1 MFSSRTFV
9 KAGTKRKRSVS
20 GAENA
25 TSTAGRV
32 APQRGTRG
40 TVPRGRFKRQKSES
54 IPGSS
59 DSDEDLDDS
68 LSVTTKT
75 TDAISGEEDE
85 EVDLV
90 DTDDDDDDD
99 EDNEDAETVGSAM
112 EVDVDEMDGQD
123 GWEGADSE
131 NDSGAGDSCESECF
145 PCPFSFSYVVLIC
158 FASLPS
164 ILFFLIFLH
173 DGYPGFPAD
182 EYYLNDASVKE
193 LLRLRKNA
201 LVRLYTCAG
210 LSDDFD
216 ALTKHDLA
224 DAIISARDDIV
235 DLPPSSPSGCTS
247 SDGSSDDGHFGGGEE
262 TDVSHRFR
270 PGATNGLRRRVT
282 VHNIVAQ
289 TARNRAGRTIS
300 LGQLDKEQFDTKLNT
315 AIAKYNNL
323 GVR

>member
-1 MFSSRTFV
+1 M
-9 KAGTKRKRSVS
+9 KW
-20 GAENA
+20 
-25 TSTAGRV
+25 
-32 APQRGTRG
+32 
-40 TVPRGRFKRQKSES
+40 TVR
-54 IPGSS
+54 
-59 DSDEDLDDS
+59 
-68 LSVTTKT
+68 
-75 TDAISGEEDE
+75 
-85 EVDLV
+85 
-90 DTDDDDDDD
+90 
-99 EDNEDAETVGSAM
+99 TVGRELIPRTTAVLAILVSL
-112 EVDVDEMDGQD
+112 
-123 GWEGADSE
+123 
-131 NDSGAGDSCESECF
+131 N
-145 PCPFSFSYVVLIC
+145 VV
-158 FASLPS
+158 PV
-164 ILFFLIFLH
+164 LFFLRCAHLFRLLAFDTLFFFH
-173 DGYPGFPAD
+173 DGYPGSPAD

>member
-1 MFSSRTFV
+1 MFTSKTFV

-20 GAENA
+20 GVENA

-32 APQRGTRG
+32 VPQRATRG

-59 DSDEDLDDS
+59 DSAEDLDES
-68 LSVTTKT
+68 LSVSTKT
-75 TDAISGEEDE
+75 TDTNSEDE
-85 EVDLV
+85 EIDLV
-90 DTDDDDDDD
+90 DTDDDDDEGSD
-99 EDNEDAETVGSAM
+99 ENAETVGSAM
-112 EVDVDEMDGQD
+112 EVDVDEVDGQD
-123 GWEGADSE
+123 GWEGAVSE
-131 NDSGAGDSCESECF
+131 NDSEAGDSCESEYLL
-145 PCPFSFSYVVLIC
+145 CP
-158 FASLPS
+158 
-164 ILFFLIFLH
+164 LFLQYAHFY
-173 DGYPGFPAD
+173 DGYLGPLAD

-193 LLRLRKNA
+193 LLRLRKDA
-201 LVRLYTCAG
+201 LVRLYTYAG
-210 LSDDFD
+210 LSDNFD

-224 DAIISARDDIV
+224 EAIFSARDDLV

-262 TDVSHRFR
+262 TDVNHRFR
-270 PGATNGLRRRVT
+270 PAAMNALRRRVT

-289 TARNRAGRTIS
+289 PARRAGRTIS

-315 AIAKYNNL
+315 AIAKYNAL

>member
-1 MFSSRTFV
+1 MFSSKTFV

-20 GAENA
+20 GTENA

-32 APQRGTRG
+32 APQRATRG

-59 DSDEDLDDS
+59 DSDEDLDETLTVS
-68 LSVTTKT
+68 TKT
-75 TDAISGEEDE
+75 TDTNSGDEDE

-90 DTDDDDDDD
+90 DTDGDDDD
-99 EDNEDAETVGSAM
+99 ENDETAETVGSAM
-112 EVDVDEMDGQD
+112 EVDVDDVD

-131 NDSGAGDSCESECF
+131 NDSEAGDSCESKHFLYPF
-145 PCPFSFSYVVLIC
+145 PLLQHAHFYDRCLGPL
-158 FASLPS
+158 
-164 ILFFLIFLH
+164 
-173 DGYPGFPAD
+173 AD

-193 LLRLRKNA
+193 LLRLRKDA
-201 LVRLYTCAG
+201 LVRLYTYAG

-216 ALTKHDLA
+216 VLTKHDLA
-224 DAIISARDDIV
+224 EAIISAREDIV

-262 TDVSHRFR
+262 TDVNHRFR
-270 PGATNGLRRRVT
+270 PTVMNALRRRVT
-282 VHNIVAQ
+282 VHNITTQ
-289 TARNRAGRTIS
+289 PSRRAGRTIS
-300 LGQLDKEQFDTKLNT
+300 LGQLDKEQFDTKLHT
-315 AIAKYNNL
+315 AIAKYNAL